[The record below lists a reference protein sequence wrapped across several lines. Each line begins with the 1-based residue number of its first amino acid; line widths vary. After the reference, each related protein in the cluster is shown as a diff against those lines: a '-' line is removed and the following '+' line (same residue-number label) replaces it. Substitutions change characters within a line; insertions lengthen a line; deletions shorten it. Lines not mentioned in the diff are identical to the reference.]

1 MLLRIYILADTSLI
15 FLSCCPTI
23 AREVP
28 KKIIT
33 GSSMCDRHFPV
44 VLDST
49 SSLNECYCQL
59 LPWIPTES
67 VLLESDVFSRIYCH
81 DIYKLYELVSRGLSR
96 DTSKIRGVRVIN
108 RGLC

>member
-1 MLLRIYILADTSLI
+1 
-15 FLSCCPTI
+15 
-23 AREVP
+23 
-28 KKIIT
+28 
-33 GSSMCDRHFPV
+33 MCDRHFPV

-96 DTSKIRGVRVIN
+96 DTSKIRGVAARDKPRFVLTSFPHN
-108 RGLC
+108 NTTRSQG